1 MSLVAKWLSR
11 TRAPEEDLD
20 LTPPEELR
28 ARQRKRLLL
37 WILPLAAVLLITGGF
52 AARPV
57 RDSVRGW
64 QSRRAAQASLALTER
79 HQFDEASAKARDA
92 LQLKFTEPQAWRA
105 IGRLLSRTSQDSSAL
120 EWWKKLEQA
129 SLLTLTDRRDYARSA
144 IAAGEL
150 STAAKQIDQLCA
162 QQADPAPIDAL
173 LAAHLAVG
181 RGDTARAADYAERV
195 LTDKRARPQ
204 DVLSAAI
211 LILGITKPDSP
222 PYINAWKH
230 VEDIARDPNN
240 PESLDALVFLAQNQK
255 PLAATTSA
263 GTSQPVTTMS
273 ASLQALGFLAQNPE
287 PVTATESV
295 GTSQPFTPMSAAE
308 IADRLEKHP
317 RAVPFHQLL
326 ALRVRAS
333 EDRWHAEDLLNRA
346 TERYHG
352 SDDQTLMALNTW
364 LYVERR
370 YQTILDIMPLERAL
384 QRRELFLQYLDALGG
399 LGRLETARD
408 LLTSERFPLE
418 PVLQHVYLAT
428 ANERLGESTA
438 VANEWQRA
446 LEAADNASKCL
457 VLASYA
463 EKAAAPDI
471 ADSAYA
477 KAISFAPNTRAAYD
491 ARVRLAEAHGQ
502 TANAQKILA
511 EILRL
516 WPDDDHERNHEMYLR
531 LLLGASGADAE
542 KAVREG
548 EVLMAR
554 EPYNWQARATV
565 ALAQLR
571 LGHPAAAIQAFSGI
585 TAEES
590 SPVGPLAVRA
600 VALDAN
606 GWKDGAKQ
614 DAHTLSAAPLLPEER
629 ALIATLLND

>member
-1 MSLVAKWLSR
+1 VSFVVKWLSR
-11 TRAPEEDLD
+11 SRALEEDLD

-28 ARQRKRLLL
+28 AQKRRRRLL
-37 WILPLAAVLLITGGF
+37 WILALAVLLVVSGAF

-57 RDSVRGW
+57 RDYVRGW
-64 QSRRAAQASLALTER
+64 QSRRAAQASLALTEL
-79 HQFDEASAKARDA
+79 QQWDEASAKARDA

-105 IGRLLSRTSQDSSAL
+105 IARLLSRTNQDSSAL

-150 STAAKQIDQLCA
+150 STAAKQIDELFA
-162 QQADPAPIDAL
+162 QQRNPVPIDAL

-181 RGDTARAADYAERV
+181 RGDTARAADHAERV
-195 LTDKRARPQ
+195 LTDKRARPG
-204 DVLSAAI
+204 DVLSAAL

-230 VEDIARDPNN
+230 VAGIARDPNN
-240 PESLDALVFLAQNQK
+240 PESLDALVFLAQSPK
-255 PLAATTSA
+255 PLPATTSA
-263 GTSQPVTTMS
+263 GTSQPVRTMS
-273 ASLQALGFLAQNPE
+273 ASVEALDFLAQNPK
-287 PVTATESV
+287 PVTATETG
-295 GTSQPFTPMSAAE
+295 GTSQAFTAMSAAE

-317 RAVPFHQLL
+317 KAVPFHQLL
-326 ALRVRAS
+326 ALRVRAG

-346 TERYHG
+346 TERYRG
-352 SDDQTLMALNTW
+352 SDNQTLIALNAW
-364 LYVERR
+364 LYAGGR

-384 QRRELFLQYLDALGG
+384 QRRELFLQYLDTLGALG
-399 LGRLETARD
+399 RFETVRD
-408 LLTSERFPLE
+408 LLRSERFPLE
-418 PVLQHVYLAT
+418 PVFEHIYLAT

-457 VLASYA
+457 ALANYA
-463 EKAAAPDI
+463 EKAGAPEI

-502 TANAQKILA
+502 TAKAQKILA
-511 EILRL
+511 EIVRS

-542 KAVREG
+542 KATREG

-554 EPYNWQARATV
+554 EPFNWQARATV
-565 ALAQLR
+565 GLAQLR
-571 LGHPAAAIQAFSGI
+571 LGHHADALQAFSGI
-585 TAEES
+585 NAEES

-606 GWKDGAKQ
+606 GWKEGAKQ

-629 ALIATLLND
+629 ALIAPLLSD